1 VLSCVVVV
9 VVFVVVG
16 NGGVVVGVVVVVV
29 VVVEMYIPMTIYN
42 MPSSRCSCSFAAFAM
57 RANAAMPLSR
67 TSPTGRPPV

>member
-1 VLSCVVVV
+1 MLSCVVV
-9 VVFVVVG
+9 VVVG
-16 NGGVVVGVVVVVV
+16 NGGVVVGVVVVVVV